1 MLSAAQFAVRLQV
14 PVPLVMVAVAL
25 ALAEVPLT
33 LPTEHG
39 PEATVIVGRVLAL
52 VVAVTVKLDW

>member
-1 MLSAAQFAVRLQV
+1 MSAAQFAASVQV

-25 ALAEVPLT
+25 ALAGVPLT
-33 LPTEHG
+33 VPIEQG

-52 VVAVTVKLDW
+52 VVAVTENVDW

>member
-1 MLSAAQFAVRLQV
+1 MSAAQFAASVQV

-25 ALAEVPLT
+25 ALAGVPLT
-33 LPTEHG
+33 VPTEQG
-39 PEATVIVGRVLAL
+39 PEATVIVGKVLAL